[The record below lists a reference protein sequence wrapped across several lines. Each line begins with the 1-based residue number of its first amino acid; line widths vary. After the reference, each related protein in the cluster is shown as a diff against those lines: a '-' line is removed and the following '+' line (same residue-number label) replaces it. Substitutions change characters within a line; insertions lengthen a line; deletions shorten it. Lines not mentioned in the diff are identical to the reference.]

1 MQRLN
6 DSNFKYR
13 KTICVLV
20 SGLNYT
26 VSLALCKANGMNFYS
41 IVTVEDY
48 NQLVAFGNMVY
59 GPGALLKLG
68 GQQASNGT
76 WFVYTP
82 DPTPLHPSA
91 IPSTVNGPCLQYA
104 YDLPNK
110 TRTVPC
116 STGGQ
121 IFCEFV

>member
-76 WFVYTP
+76 W
-82 DPTPLHPSA
+82 
-91 IPSTVNGPCLQYA
+91 TVNGPCLQYA

-110 TRTVPC
+110 TRRVPF